1 MSKMRLNIAVGAGIV
16 VSGIITITLIMNIL
30 SLIGMINSYPSIANI
45 TIGVGFYMLIIS
57 LICFIIAYSLL
68 YKNMNLRKC
77 KKCGK
82 MYSKNVFRRCVE
94 CGKETCPNCL
104 DVELKIC
111 KDCKIEIDTKQMV
124 EMRKFEDTRA
134 RVREEQ
140 KISVTKDILVF
151 ISYSSKDT
159 DRFNIKKIA
168 ESLVSDDK
176 IKRVFYYEGESY
188 NDFIKY
194 MNDNLAK
201 CHVVLVFCSPN
212 AIESEMVEKEWR
224 TAEVLRKQ
232 IIPVFTKKEY
242 IPPILRSYSGVLIDL
257 FDIDKSIEEINTLIQ
272 RKLKYEEAY

>member
-1 MSKMRLNIAVGAGIV
+1 MAKLRLNIAVGAGVV
-16 VSGIITITLIMNIL
+16 VSGATLIIL
-30 SLIGMINSYPSIANI
+30 IMSILNLIGKINSYPTIANI
-45 TIGVGFYMLIIS
+45 TLGIGFYMI
-57 LICFIIAYSLL
+57 FIPVFGFIVAYTML
-68 YKNMNLRKC
+68 YKNMTLRKC
-77 KKCGK
+77 NKCGK
-82 MYSKNVFRRCVE
+82 LYPKDQFVRCVE
-94 CGKETCPNCL
+94 CRKDTCPSCL
-104 DVELKIC
+104 DVELNIC
-111 KDCKIEIDTKQMV
+111 KDCKTEIDTKQMV

-188 NDFIKY
+188 NNFIKY

-212 AIESEMVEKEWR
+212 AIESEMVEKEWT
-224 TAEVLRKQ
+224 TAEVMRKQ

-242 IPPILRSYSGVLIDL
+242 IPPILRSYSGVPFDL
-257 FDIDKSIEEINTLIQ
+257 FDLDKSIEEINKLIQ
-272 RKLKYEEAY
+272 RKLKSTESS